1 MQLCSHDPIRRHATS
16 KIVRQ
21 REIYLILFSIDILM
35 ISMTIENEKK
45 RETHVHDAVQD
56 STKHFYEYRGV
67 VKYARRLSEGILYH
81 LLSVLTHE

>member
-45 RETHVHDAVQD
+45 ERHMYMTLFKIPRNIF
-56 STKHFYEYRGV
+56 TNIV
-67 VKYARRLSEGILYH
+67 V
-81 LLSVLTHE
+81 